1 MARTSKT
8 DWLDAGLGV
17 LTAQGEG
24 GLTVEGLSTFMGL
37 TKGSFYHHFASLS
50 AYKAALLTHLDHVG
64 FADVVNTIDPRLPP
78 AGQLQALTEQ
88 ISRRNPAEDRAVRL
102 WAERDPGARELVR
115 PVDERRLQYLGEL
128 FTAIVGD
135 PHQGRL
141 LARLGYAVYLGAAQ
155 MHPPIQGEEYR
166 QISTLL
172 YQLLPGRAA
181 PLPEP

>member
-8 DWLDAGLGV
+8 DWLNAGLQV

-24 GLTVEGLSTFMGL
+24 GLTVDGLVTFMGL
-37 TKGSFYHHFASLS
+37 TKGSFYHHFPSLG
-50 AYKAALLTHLDHVG
+50 AYRTALLAHLDHVG
-64 FADVVNTIDPRLPP
+64 FADVVDTIDPALPP
-78 AGQLQALTEQ
+78 AAQLQFLTDL

-102 WAERDPGARELVR
+102 WAERDPGARALVQR
-115 PVDERRLQYLGEL
+115 VDERRLAYLAGL

-135 PHQGRL
+135 PAQGRQ

-166 QISTLL
+166 QLGELL
-172 YQLLPGRAA
+172 HRQLLGGA
-181 PLPEP
+181 PPRP